1 MATGLFSSS
10 AKKRNGSLLNASVED
25 QLSEIRDDI
34 ATLSSLLSKHG
45 AKASR
50 DVRAKA
56 GDIREHAE
64 AGFDDLRENIEP
76 LLAELRD
83 RYAIAERQVRQ
94 GVREHP
100 VATIGAAAALGLLF
114 AVFLRRR

>member
-1 MATGLFSSS
+1 MANGLFSSS
-10 AKKRNGSLLNASVED
+10 SRKRNSSSLTASVDD

-34 ATLSSLLSKHG
+34 AALSSLLSKRG
-45 AKASR
+45 AQASK

-56 GDIREHAE
+56 HDMRDHAE
-64 AGFDDLRENIEP
+64 TGLGDLRDQGEL

-83 RYAIAERQVRQ
+83 RYSVVERQVRH

-100 VATIGAAAALGLLF
+100 VATIGAAAAIGLLL
-114 AVFLRRR
+114 AVMLRR